1 VFSTVRNKEE
11 IMASNK
17 SFLAGLM
24 LCCLT
29 QVAYA
34 DDLGLSK
41 KFSKCMDKSDG
52 VTVEMLGCIAA
63 ETKLQ
68 DARLNKVYK
77 DVIVELSEPRK
88 KELRDAQRAWIKYR
102 DANCKFYN
110 DPDGGTMASVRSS
123 DCFMMTTASRVK
135 ELENFKEW

>member
-1 VFSTVRNKEE
+1 
-11 IMASNK
+11 MASKK
-17 SFLAGLM
+17 SFLAGLL

-41 KFSKCMDKSDG
+41 KFSQCMDKSDG

-77 DVIVELSEPRK
+77 DVMAELSEPRK
-88 KELRDAQRAWIKYR
+88 KELRDAQRAWVKYR
-102 DANCKFYN
+102 DANCNFYN

>member
-1 VFSTVRNKEE
+1 
-11 IMASNK
+11 MASNK
-17 SFLAGLM
+17 SFLAGLI

-41 KFSKCMDKSDG
+41 NFSKCMDKSDG

-63 ETKLQ
+63 EAKLQ

-77 DVIVELSEPRK
+77 DVMAELSEPRK
-88 KELRDAQRAWIKYR
+88 KELRDAQRAWVKFR
-102 DANCKFYN
+102 DANC
-110 DPDGGTMASVRSS
+110 
-123 DCFMMTTASRVK
+123 
-135 ELENFKEW
+135 NF